1 MEGHEILIV
10 NDGSTDGSTHLLD
23 NCNFINHIYLSSNQ
37 GKGTAIKKGLLK
49 ANNDKIII
57 FDGDMELKTTD
68 IKRLMILNTSL
79 Q

>member
-37 GKGTAIKKGLLK
+37 GKGNAIKKGLLK
-49 ANNDKIII
+49 ANNGTEFFSNIIPSSSNLL
-57 FDGDMELKTTD
+57 EK
-68 IKRLMILNTSL
+68 
-79 Q
+79 